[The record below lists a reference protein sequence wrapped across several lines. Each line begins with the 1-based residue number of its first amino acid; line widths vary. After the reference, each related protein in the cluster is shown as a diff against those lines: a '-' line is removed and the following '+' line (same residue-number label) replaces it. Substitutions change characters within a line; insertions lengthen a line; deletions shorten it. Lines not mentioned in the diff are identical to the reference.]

1 MRYCEYVRNI
11 TVSVDEETYRKA
23 RMHAAEQETSV
34 SSLVREHLASL
45 VQESALSEWDRKRRK
60 LSAAFDKAQQKTGK
74 PVSTIDRD
82 EIYAERLKL
91 R

>member
-1 MRYCEYVRNI
+1 MY
-11 TVSVDEETYRKA
+11 
-23 RMHAAEQETSV
+23 AAEQETSV

-45 VQESALSEWDRKRRK
+45 VQERSMSEWDRKRRK
-60 LSAAFDKAQQKTGK
+60 LSAAFDKAQQKIGK
-74 PVSTIDRD
+74 PVCTVDRD